1 MRRQGQPTAAMP
13 EPGEAARAHSA
24 ALAERIRREVAANG
38 GSIPFRRY
46 MEMALYEPGLGYY
59 TAAGGARLGESSDFV
74 TAPEISPLFGRC
86 LARQCAPVLA
96 ETGGDILEAGPGS
109 GALAAEV
116 LAELAALDCLPERY
130 HLLEPSAELRQQQ
143 DQRIRARVPRLAE
156 RCQWHTDWPPAFDGV
171 VLANEV
177 LDAMP
182 VEGFAMTD
190 NGQVRRRHTIATRG
204 AGFDDAWYPAP
215 EWLARSVRHIEADLG
230 AALPPG
236 YRSEINP
243 YLEGWFEA
251 LAGCLDRGAAIVI
264 DYGYVRSEYYLAE
277 RSMGTLVC
285 TRDHRAHGEPYDWP
299 GLTDITAFVD
309 FTAVAEAATGA
320 GFELEGFS
328 PQAHFLIGC
337 GLDAVASDLMAGA
350 AERGR
355 LAISQQIKQLT
366 LPGEMGERFNAIGFS
381 RRLTHPL
388 EAFAARDLCRRL

>member
-1 MRRQGQPTAAMP
+1 MTRQGQPTEAVP

-24 ALAERIRREVAANG
+24 ALAERIRREIDVNG
-38 GSIPFRRY
+38 GAIPFRRY

-59 TAAGGARLGESSDFV
+59 TAAGGARLGESGDFV

-86 LARQCAPVLA
+86 LARQCASVLA
-96 ETGGDILEAGPGS
+96 ETGGDVFEAGPGS

-116 LAELAALDCLPERY
+116 LAELAALDALPEAY
-130 HLLEPSAELRQQQ
+130 HLLEPSTELRQQQ
-143 DQRIRARVPRLAE
+143 HQRIRARVPELVE

-171 VLANEV
+171 ALANEV

-182 VEGFAMTD
+182 IEGFAVAD
-190 NGQVRRRHTIATRG
+190 DGRVLRRHTIATPD

-215 EWLARSVRHIEADLG
+215 DWLARAVRSIEADAG
-230 AALPPG
+230 SALPPG

-243 YLEGWFEA
+243 YLGGWFES
-251 LAGCLDRGAAIVI
+251 LAGCLNCGAAIVI

-285 TRDHRAHGEPYDWP
+285 TRAHRAHGDPYDWP

-320 GFELEGFS
+320 GLELEGFS

-337 GLDAVASDLMAGA
+337 GLDAVAADLMAA
-350 AERGR
+350 TDERAR

-381 RRLTHPL
+381 RGLTRAL
-388 EAFAARDLCRRL
+388 EAFAAQDLSRRL